1 MSSTHTRL
9 TAARPSGSPKRVA
22 LTHALIG
29 ALIGASPLSGCVS
42 HYRAQ
47 EMETRISVLE
57 SKLEDFN
64 EQRKAT
70 STKHEAMFEHMDR
83 ELKRF
88 NDEVIKALDNLRRGS
103 ADDSVT
109 IGSLRELVQSL
120 QGELSEVRFKL
131 EQAKATPV
139 SEEEASAL
147 PADKNELYQ
156 LATERLTQKDLR
168 GALVAFE
175 EFVRRYPTDIRADDS
190 LYGMAEAYYAQTRYE
205 EVERVVEQVLRE
217 HADAGQAEKSLMLL
231 HDAYLGMDKCPKAR
245 DALRLLV
252 AKYPRSNQARAAQRK
267 LPQLEKRC
275 P

>member
-1 MSSTHTRL
+1 MSAHRL
-9 TAARPSGSPKRVA
+9 TRPKQASLPRAATRFCA
-22 LTHALIG
+22 LLCALLCSS
-29 ALIGASPLSGCVS
+29 ALSGCVS

-47 EMETRISVLE
+47 EMEMRISVLE

-64 EQRKAT
+64 EQRKTTA
-70 STKHEAMFEHMDR
+70 SKHEAMFEHMGG

-88 NDEVIKALDNLRRGS
+88 NDEVLKALDNLRRGS

-131 EQAKATPV
+131 EQAKAAPAAAA
-139 SEEEASAL
+139 EQDAL

-156 LATERLTQKDLR
+156 LAAERLTQKDHR
-168 GALVAFE
+168 GAIVAFE
-175 EFVRRYPTDIRADDS
+175 EFVRRYPSDIRADDS
-190 LYGMAEAYYAQTRYE
+190 LYGTAEAYYAQTRYE
-205 EVERVVEQVLRE
+205 EVERVVEQILRE
-217 HADAGQAEKSLMLL
+217 HADAGLAEKSLLLL

>member
-1 MSSTHTRL
+1 MSAHRTTQGGARRALVISASML
-9 TAARPSGSPKRVA
+9 T
-22 LTHALIG
+22 
-29 ALIGASPLSGCVS
+29 LSGCVS

-47 EMETRISVLE
+47 EMETRISVIE
-57 SKLEDFN
+57 SKLEEFN

-70 STKHEAMFEHMDR
+70 STKHEAMFEHMGA

-88 NDEVIKALDNLRRGS
+88 NDEVLKALDNLRRGS
-103 ADDSVT
+103 ADDGVT
-109 IGSLRELVQSL
+109 IGALRELVQSL

-131 EQAKATPV
+131 EQAKTATSAAP
-139 SEEEASAL
+139 EEAAAL

-156 LATERLTQKDLR
+156 LAAERLTQKDLR
-168 GALVAFE
+168 GAIVAFE
-175 EFVRRYPTDIRADDS
+175 EFVRRHPSDIRADDS

-205 EVERVVEQVLRE
+205 EVERAVEQILRE
-217 HADAGQAEKSLMLL
+217 HADAGLAEKALMLL
-231 HDAYLGMDKCPKAR
+231 HDSYLGMDKCPKAR

>member
-1 MSSTHTRL
+1 MSTPTRL
-9 TAARPSGSPKRVA
+9 TAARPSGSHVRLA
-22 LTHALIG
+22 LRLSLALMS
-29 ALIGASPLSGCVS
+29 ASLLSGCVS

-57 SKLEDFN
+57 SKLEEFN

-70 STKHEAMFEHMDR
+70 SSKHEAMFEHMGN

-88 NDEVIKALDNLRRGS
+88 NDEVLKALDNLRRGS

-131 EQAKATPV
+131 EQAKSSPV
-139 SEEEASAL
+139 AAAAEETAAL

-156 LATERLTQKDLR
+156 LAAERLTQKDQR

-205 EVERVVEQVLRE
+205 EVERVVEQIMRE
-217 HADAGQAEKSLMLL
+217 HADGGQAEKSLVLL
-231 HDAYLGMDKCPKAR
+231 HEAYLGMDKCAKAR

-252 AKYPRSNQARAAQRK
+252 AKYPRSNQARAMQRK